1 LHVKRRER
9 RRHRRLRL
17 RLPVRLACGKGSGK
31 PPQERVTNNVSA
43 GGMYLQVPRGR
54 APACQTEV
62 VFEMH
67 VPPGAG
73 YSASAGKIKG
83 AGRVVRSE
91 PLRQGA
97 VGLAVQFTNRLALE
111 F

>member
-1 LHVKRRER
+1 
-9 RRHRRLRL
+9 
-17 RLPVRLACGKGSGK
+17 
-31 PPQERVTNNVSA
+31 
-43 GGMYLQVPRGR
+43 MYLEVPREH
-54 APACQTEV
+54 APACQAEL

-83 AGRVVRSE
+83 AGRVVRAE
-91 PLRQGA
+91 PLPQGA
-97 VGLAVQFTNRLALE
+97 VGLAVQFSNPLALE